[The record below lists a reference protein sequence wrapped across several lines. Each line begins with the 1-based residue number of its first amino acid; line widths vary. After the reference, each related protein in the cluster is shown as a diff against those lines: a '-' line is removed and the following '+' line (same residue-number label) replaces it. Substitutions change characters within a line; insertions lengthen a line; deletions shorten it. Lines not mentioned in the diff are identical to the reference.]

1 MLDFS
6 KLDPTS
12 VGDGT
17 AIKLPS
23 GVYPV
28 TVKETKETA
37 SKNGKPQIEFKV
49 QVNDAKYGNPV
60 RTIWIGC
67 SSGPDDKV
75 QWVWI
80 RAFQSIGV
88 TPEQLKGI
96 GQMPEAAAAAS
107 FVGRAAF
114 IEWTDGNPDLNQN
127 PNCEFITGAAYKQKS
142 EAIAAALANGQAPP
156 QTRAQASSATAAAS
170 GNAAPAVSPASVPA
184 AAPAFTA
191 SIPTGA
197 VPSVAAPAG
206 LAGLFAGGG
215 APVAAPP
222 VIAPV
227 ATGGG
232 SMDLA
237 SLLGSR

>member
-6 KLDPTS
+6 KLDPSS

-17 AIKLPS
+17 AVKLPS

-37 SKNGKPQIEFKV
+37 TKNGKPQIEFKV
-49 QVNDAKYGNPV
+49 QINDAKFGNPV

-107 FVGRAAF
+107 FVGRAAY
-114 IEWTDGNPDLNQN
+114 IEWTDGNQDLNQS
-127 PNCEFITGAAYKQKS
+127 PNCEFITAAAYKQKA
-142 EAIAAALANGQAPP
+142 EAIAAALAKGEAPP
-156 QTRAQASSATAAAS
+156 QTRAQASSAAS
-170 GNAAPAVSPASVPA
+170 GNAAPAASAASVPA
-184 AAPAFTA
+184 ASPAFTA
-191 SIPTGA
+191 SIPTGSA
-197 VPSVAAPAG
+197 PTVAAPGG

-215 APVAAPP
+215 VPAPSVAPP
-222 VIAPV
+222 VIAP
-227 ATGGG
+227 APAGGG

-237 SLLGSR
+237 ALLGPR